1 MPRTHRLGPLLL
13 LLLGLIAGCSKGP
26 AFGSDNAI
34 VAVIDPRVREILEP
48 RVREALEREVFTTRS
63 ERVFEVTVTTPA
75 QVGDFRKWARL
86 VVIEP
91 LDDATLV
98 PELVGHAD
106 GEVFERVEDEW
117 AREQSVWVIAAPT
130 SDATVALATARLDS
144 VYSDIH
150 ERWVEHQV
158 ERMWASDPD
167 SAGARRM
174 FEELGFSLVIPKVYR
189 SGTASAPPDTRTW
202 YNENPRRVVSLH
214 WEGAPAE
221 LTPELVLEA
230 RRAWGRGLFPGD
242 EIEGILPEPAIQA
255 SRTTLGGVPA
265 VRLHGVWHN
274 PSDLTGG
281 LFLTYGVLCDD
292 RLVLLDG
299 NLYAPERDKYA
310 YLLQFERL
318 IQTFRCAA
326 AA

>member
-1 MPRTHRLGPLLL
+1 
-13 LLLGLIAGCSKGP
+13 
-26 AFGSDNAI
+26 
-34 VAVIDPRVREILEP
+34 
-48 RVREALEREVFTTRS
+48 
-63 ERVFEVTVTTPA
+63 
-75 QVGDFRKWARL
+75 
-86 VVIEP
+86 
-91 LDDATLV
+91 
-98 PELVGHAD
+98 
-106 GEVFERVEDEW
+106 
-117 AREQSVWVIAAPT
+117 
-130 SDATVALATARLDS
+130 
-144 VYSDIH
+144 
-150 ERWVEHQV
+150 
-158 ERMWASDPD
+158 
-167 SAGARRM
+167 
-174 FEELGFSLVIPKVYR
+174 
-189 SGTASAPPDTRTW
+189 
-202 YNENPRRVVSLH
+202 VSLH